1 MATNSSSAAG
11 TTAPSTMGTTTT
23 TTTAAGATR
32 PAVSAI
38 QLDQRMLDAIVAGVT
53 AQLRANPPGGS
64 VAGGASASASTTR
77 DSGSGGSASGSGGQE
92 GERERER
99 EKKKASQLPPPARL
113 AVKSQGRL
121 AVQAKL
127 RRGAE
132 QRHPSKG
139 RLS

>member
-32 PAVSAI
+32 PAVSVI

-53 AQLRANPPGGS
+53 AQLHANPPGGS

-99 EKKKASQLPPPARL
+99 KKKASQLPPPARL

-139 RLS
+139 SLS